1 MDSQQT
7 MTEPSKTTL
16 HKNTK
21 AEQTMTKETLLRGK
35 LVEEVAKF
43 EKNMDELH
51 LLKSVS
57 NDLKSYRR
65 MIHIKQND

>member
-1 MDSQQT
+1 
-7 MTEPSKTTL
+7 
-16 HKNTK
+16 
-21 AEQTMTKETLLRGK
+21 MTKETLLRGK

>member
-16 HKNTK
+16 HNNTK

-43 EKNMDELH
+43 EKNMEELH

-65 MIHIKQND
+65 MIRIKQND

>member
-7 MTEPSKTTL
+7 MTEPSKKP
-16 HKNTK
+16 HHNTR

-43 EKNMDELH
+43 EKNMEELH

-57 NDLKSYRR
+57 NDLKSYRK
-65 MIHIKQND
+65 MIRIKQND

>member
-21 AEQTMTKETLLRGK
+21 AEQTMTKETLLRSK

-43 EKNMDELH
+43 EKNMEELH

-65 MIHIKQND
+65 MIRIKQND

>member
-1 MDSQQT
+1 
-7 MTEPSKTTL
+7 MTEPSKTNL
-16 HKNTK
+16 HNNTK
-21 AEQTMTKETLLRGK
+21 AQQTMTKETLLRGK

>member
-1 MDSQQT
+1 

-16 HKNTK
+16 HNNTK
-21 AEQTMTKETLLRGK
+21 AEQTMTKETLLRSK

-43 EKNMDELH
+43 EKNMEELH

-57 NDLKSYRR
+57 NDLKSYKR
-65 MIHIKQND
+65 MIRIKQND